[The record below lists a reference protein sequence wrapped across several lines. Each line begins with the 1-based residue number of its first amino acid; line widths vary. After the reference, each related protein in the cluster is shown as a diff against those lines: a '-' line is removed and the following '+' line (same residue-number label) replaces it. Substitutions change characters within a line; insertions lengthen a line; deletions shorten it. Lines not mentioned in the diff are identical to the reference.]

1 LQGLTTIADYFVICT
16 AENTRQ
22 VKAITEEI
30 KDKLRQENVKPL
42 GIEGTNSCHWVLMDY
57 GDIIVHI
64 FEEDTRAYYE
74 LEKLWIDA
82 KRVPLEE
89 YQHS

>member
-1 LQGLTTIADYFVICT
+1 M
-16 AENTRQ
+16 
-22 VKAITEEI
+22 
-30 KDKLRQENVKPL
+30 KPL
-42 GIEGTNSCHWVLMDY
+42 GIEGTNYHHWVLMDY
-57 GDIIVHI
+57 ADVIIHI

-74 LEKLWIDA
+74 LEKLWMDA

>member
-1 LQGLTTIADYFVICT
+1 M
-16 AENTRQ
+16 
-22 VKAITEEI
+22 
-30 KDKLRQENVKPL
+30 KPL